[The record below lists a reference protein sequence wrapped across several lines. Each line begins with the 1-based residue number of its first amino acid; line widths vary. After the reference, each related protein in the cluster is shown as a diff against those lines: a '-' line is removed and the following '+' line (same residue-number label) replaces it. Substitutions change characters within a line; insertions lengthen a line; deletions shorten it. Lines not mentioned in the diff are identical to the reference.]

1 MRKRQ
6 RILGIGLLMIFLIG
20 GISYVKYQ
28 EEQKVCT
35 KQLFAMDTFMSFTA
49 YGKNCEKA
57 VDAAIAEVERLDALL
72 STGKETSEVSRINA
86 AGGGEVSED
95 TAVIL
100 REAMEVYERTEG
112 LFDVTIYPLMEL
124 WGFPSQEYHVPTE
137 EELRE
142 VLSLVDASK
151 VEFDG
156 ERVSLLE
163 GQRIDFGG
171 IAKGYTSAKIM
182 DIFREYGIE
191 SGMVTLGGNVQVLN
205 KKLDGLKWQV
215 AIRDPEREGEIL
227 GVLGVENRAVI
238 TSGGY
243 ERYFEEDG
251 KTYIHILDP
260 RTGYPADGDLVSV
273 TVVSEDGMLADAL
286 STSLYLMGR
295 EGARAY
301 WERYGEEFEMILVT
315 KDAKILLTE
324 GILGD
329 FQTEEKDKV
338 VVIEKKEGADK

>member
-1 MRKRQ
+1 MKRRQ
-6 RILGIGLLMIFLIG
+6 KILGIGLCLVFLIG
-20 GISYVKYQ
+20 GISYIKYQ
-28 EEQKVCT
+28 EEQKSCT

-57 VDAAIAEVERLDALL
+57 VDAAIDEVERLDALL

-100 REAMEVYERTEG
+100 QEAMEVYQRTEG
-112 LFDVTIYPLMEL
+112 LFDVSIYPLMEL
-124 WGFPSQEYHVPTE
+124 WGFPSQEYHVPTR
-137 EELRE
+137 EELLE

-151 VEFDG
+151 IAFDG
-156 ERVSLLE
+156 TYIKLLE

-171 IAKGYTSAKIM
+171 IAKGYTSARVM
-182 DIFREYGIE
+182 DVFQEYGIH

-205 KKLDGLKWQV
+205 KKLDGSKWQV
-215 AIRDPEREGEIL
+215 AIRDPEHEGKIL
-227 GVLGVENRAVI
+227 GVLGVENQAVI

-251 KTYIHILDP
+251 NTYIHILNP
-260 RTGYPADGDLVSV
+260 RTGYPADKDLISV
-273 TVVSEDGMLADAL
+273 TVISEDGMLADAL

-295 EGARAY
+295 EEAVSY
-301 WERYGEEFEMILVT
+301 WERYGEEFEMVLVTEKGEILVT
-315 KDAKILLTE
+315 E
-324 GILGD
+324 GICEE
-329 FQTEEKDKV
+329 FETEEEYL
-338 VVIEKKEGADK
+338 VID

>member
-1 MRKRQ
+1 MKRRQ
-6 RILGIGLLMIFLIG
+6 KILGIGLCLVFLIG
-20 GISYVKYQ
+20 GISYIKYQ
-28 EEQKVCT
+28 EEQKSCT

-57 VDAAIAEVERLDALL
+57 VDAAIDEVERLDALL

-100 REAMEVYERTEG
+100 QEAMEVYQRTEG
-112 LFDVTIYPLMEL
+112 LFDVSIYPLMEL
-124 WGFPSQEYHVPTE
+124 WGFPSQEYHVPTRK
-137 EELRE
+137 ELLE

-151 VEFDG
+151 IAFDG
-156 ERVSLLE
+156 TYIKLLE

-171 IAKGYTSAKIM
+171 IAKGYTSARVM
-182 DIFREYGIE
+182 DVFQEYGIH

-205 KKLDGLKWQV
+205 KKLDGSKWQV
-215 AIRDPEREGEIL
+215 AIRDPEHEGKIL
-227 GVLGVENRAVI
+227 GVLGVENQAVI

-251 KTYIHILDP
+251 ETYIHILNP
-260 RTGYPADGDLVSV
+260 RTGYPADKDLISV
-273 TVVSEDGMLADAL
+273 TVISEDGMLADAL

-295 EGARAY
+295 EEAVSY
-301 WERYGEEFEMILVT
+301 WERYGEEFEMVLVTEKGEILVT
-315 KDAKILLTE
+315 E
-324 GILGD
+324 GICEE
-329 FQTEEKDKV
+329 FETEEEYL
-338 VVIEKKEGADK
+338 VID

>member
-1 MRKRQ
+1 MKRRQ
-6 RILGIGLLMIFLIG
+6 KILGIGLCLVFLIG
-20 GISYVKYQ
+20 GISYIKYQ
-28 EEQKVCT
+28 EEQKSCT

-57 VDAAIAEVERLDALL
+57 VDAAIDEVERLDALL

-100 REAMEVYERTEG
+100 QEAMEVYQRTEG
-112 LFDVTIYPLMEL
+112 LFDVSIYPLMEL
-124 WGFPSQEYHVPTE
+124 WGFPSQEYHVPTR
-137 EELRE
+137 EELLE

-151 VEFDG
+151 IAFDG
-156 ERVSLLE
+156 TYIKLLE

-171 IAKGYTSAKIM
+171 IAKGYTSARVM
-182 DIFREYGIE
+182 DVFQEYGIH

-205 KKLDGLKWQV
+205 KKLDGSKWQV
-215 AIRDPEREGEIL
+215 AIRDPEHEGKIL
-227 GVLGVENRAVI
+227 GVLGVENQAVI

-251 KTYIHILDP
+251 ETYIHILNP
-260 RTGYPADGDLVSV
+260 RTGYPADKDLISV
-273 TVVSEDGMLADAL
+273 TVISEDGMLADAL

-295 EGARAY
+295 EEAVSY
-301 WERYGEEFEMILVT
+301 WERYGEEFEMVLVTEKGEILVT
-315 KDAKILLTE
+315 E
-324 GILGD
+324 GICEE
-329 FQTEEKDKV
+329 FETEEEYL
-338 VVIEKKEGADK
+338 VID

>member
-6 RILGIGLLMIFLIG
+6 QILGIGLLMIFLIG

-28 EEQKVCT
+28 EGQRSCT

-86 AGGGEVSED
+86 AGGGEMSED

-112 LFDVTIYPLMEL
+112 LFDVTVYPLMEL

-156 ERVSLLE
+156 EHIRLLE

-171 IAKGYTSAKIM
+171 IAKGYASAKIM

>member
-1 MRKRQ
+1 MKRRQ
-6 RILGIGLLMIFLIG
+6 KILGIGLCLVFLIG
-20 GISYVKYQ
+20 GISYIKYQ
-28 EEQKVCT
+28 EEQKSCT

-57 VDAAIAEVERLDALL
+57 VDAAIDEVERLDALL

-100 REAMEVYERTEG
+100 QEAMEVYQRTEG
-112 LFDVTIYPLMEL
+112 VFDVSIYPLMEL
-124 WGFPSQEYHVPTE
+124 WGFPSQEYHVPTR
-137 EELRE
+137 EELLE

-151 VEFDG
+151 IAFDG
-156 ERVSLLE
+156 TYIKLLE

-171 IAKGYTSAKIM
+171 IAKGYTSARVM
-182 DIFREYGIE
+182 DIFQEYGIH

-205 KKLDGLKWQV
+205 KKLDGSKWQV
-215 AIRDPEREGEIL
+215 AIRDPEHEGKIL
-227 GVLGVENRAVI
+227 GVLGVENQAVI

-251 KTYIHILDP
+251 ETYIHILNP
-260 RTGYPADGDLVSV
+260 RTGYPADKDLISV
-273 TVVSEDGMLADAL
+273 TVISEDGMLADAL

-295 EGARAY
+295 EEAVSY

-315 KDAKILLTE
+315 EKGEILVTE
-324 GILGD
+324 GICEE
-329 FQTEEKDKV
+329 FETEEEYL
-338 VVIEKKEGADK
+338 VID

>member
-1 MRKRQ
+1 MKRRQ
-6 RILGIGLLMIFLIG
+6 KILGIGLCLVFLIG
-20 GISYVKYQ
+20 GISYIKYQ
-28 EEQKVCT
+28 EEQKSCT

-57 VDAAIAEVERLDALL
+57 VDAAIDEVERLDALL

-100 REAMEVYERTEG
+100 QEAMEVYQRTEG
-112 LFDVTIYPLMEL
+112 LFDVSIYPLMEL
-124 WGFPSQEYHVPTE
+124 WGFPSQEYHVPTR
-137 EELRE
+137 EELLE

-151 VEFDG
+151 IAFDG
-156 ERVSLLE
+156 TYIKLLE

-171 IAKGYTSAKIM
+171 IAKGYTSARVM
-182 DIFREYGIE
+182 DIFQECGIH

-205 KKLDGLKWQV
+205 KKLDGSKWQV
-215 AIRDPEREGEIL
+215 AIRDPEHEGKIL
-227 GVLGVENRAVI
+227 GVLGVENQAVI

-251 KTYIHILDP
+251 ETYIHILNP
-260 RTGYPADGDLVSV
+260 RTGYPADKDLISV
-273 TVVSEDGMLADAL
+273 TVISEDGMLADAL

-295 EGARAY
+295 EEAVSY
-301 WERYGEEFEMILVT
+301 WERYGEEFEMVLVTEKGEILVT
-315 KDAKILLTE
+315 E
-324 GILGD
+324 GICEE
-329 FQTEEKDKV
+329 FETEEEYL
-338 VVIEKKEGADK
+338 VID

>member
-1 MRKRQ
+1 MKRRQ
-6 RILGIGLLMIFLIG
+6 KILGIGLCLVFLIG
-20 GISYVKYQ
+20 GISYIKYQ
-28 EEQKVCT
+28 EEQKSCT

-57 VDAAIAEVERLDALL
+57 VDAAIDEVEKLDALL

-100 REAMEVYERTEG
+100 QEAMEVYQRTEG
-112 LFDVTIYPLMEL
+112 LFDVSIYPLMEL
-124 WGFPSQEYHVPTE
+124 WGFPSQEYHVPTR
-137 EELRE
+137 EELLE

-151 VEFDG
+151 IAFDG
-156 ERVSLLE
+156 TYIKLLE

-171 IAKGYTSAKIM
+171 IAKGYTSARVM
-182 DIFREYGIE
+182 DVFQEYGIH

-205 KKLDGLKWQV
+205 KKLDGSKWQV
-215 AIRDPEREGEIL
+215 AIRDPEHEGKIL
-227 GVLGVENRAVI
+227 GVLGVENQAVI

-251 KTYIHILDP
+251 ETYIHILNP
-260 RTGYPADGDLVSV
+260 RTGYPADKDLISV
-273 TVVSEDGMLADAL
+273 TVISEDGMLADAL

-295 EGARAY
+295 EEAVSY
-301 WERYGEEFEMILVT
+301 WERYGEEFEMVLVTEKGEILVT
-315 KDAKILLTE
+315 E
-324 GILGD
+324 GICEE
-329 FQTEEKDKV
+329 FETEEEYL
-338 VVIEKKEGADK
+338 VID